1 MIIRPAK
8 KTDAAAVAE
17 IWNPAIRDSLATFN
31 CVEKSLHEIERMIEQ
46 KKAAGHGFLVAEENE
61 KQFGFA
67 YYGQFR
73 GGVGYARTMENTIY
87 LAPEAKGRG
96 VGRDL
101 MVALEDHA
109 RDAGAHL
116 LFAGVCSENPAGL
129 AFHKAVG
136 YTEVARLREVGRK
149 FNRWLD
155 LVLLQKQL

>member
-1 MIIRPAK
+1 MIIRPATK
-8 KTDAAAVAE
+8 ADALAIAE
-17 IWNPAIRDSLATFN
+17 IWNPAIRNSLATFN
-31 CVEKSLHEIERMIEQ
+31 CIEKSLHEIENMIAQ
-46 KKAAGHGFLVAEENE
+46 KDASGHGFFVAEENE

-96 VGRDL
+96 VGRGL
-101 MVALEDHA
+101 MVMLESHA
-109 RDAGAHL
+109 RDADVHTM
-116 LFAGVCSENPAGL
+116 FAGVCAENPAGL
-129 AFHKAVG
+129 AFHIAVG

-149 FNRWLD
+149 FNRCLD